1 MKLYEYEAKQT
12 FRRYGIGVPKGRVAV
27 SPEEA
32 KAAAV
37 EIGLPV
43 VLKSQVLV
51 AGRGKAGGILF
62 ADTAEDAYRIGAKLI
77 GSTIKGLRV
86 EKVLV
91 EEKLK
96 VERELYLSIVVD
108 RAERCATILHSPVGG
123 VDIEEL
129 AREMPE
135 KILRVRVNPLV
146 GLQPYHLRRIS
157 AKSALDG
164 ESRKALADVV
174 SKMYRIFV
182 DYDCMLVESNP
193 LALTGRGLVAL
204 DSRMIVDDN
213 ALYRHPEFSGRIVE
227 RRFSYVELKGD
238 IAVIGNG
245 AGLTM
250 ATMDLIAHYGGSP
263 ACFLDIGGGAKAET
277 VRDALKLALSRP
289 GVKVVFM
296 NILGGITRCDEV
308 ARGIV
313 SALDALKGRPMV
325 VRLAGTNEEEGLK
338 ILREAGIS
346 AYREMDPAAQ
356 EAVKLA
362 GR

>member
-1 MKLYEYEAKQT
+1 MKLYEYEAKQV
-12 FRRYGIGVPKGRVAV
+12 FKRYGIAVPEGRIAE

-32 KAAAV
+32 RAAAL

-43 VLKSQVLV
+43 ALKSQVLV

-62 ADTAEDAYRIGAKLI
+62 ADTAEDAYEIGTQLL

-91 EEKLK
+91 EEKLR
-96 VERELYLSIVVD
+96 VERELYLAIVVD
-108 RAERCATILHSPVGG
+108 RAERCATILYSPVGG
-123 VDIEEL
+123 IDIEEL
-129 AREMPE
+129 ARKMPG
-135 KILRVRVNPLV
+135 KISKVKVNPLV
-146 GLQPYHLRRIS
+146 GLQPYHLRQLTARS
-157 AKSALDG
+157 ELEG
-164 ESRKALADVV
+164 ENRKMLADIV
-174 SKMYRIFV
+174 SRMYRIFV

-193 LALTGRGLVAL
+193 LALTDKGLVAL

-213 ALYRHPEFSGRIVE
+213 ALYRHPEFTGRVVQGG
-227 RRFSYVELKGD
+227 FSYVELEGD

-250 ATMDLIAHYGGSP
+250 ATMDLIAHYGGRP

-277 VRDALKLALSRP
+277 VRDALRLASSRP
-289 GVKVVFM
+289 GVKTVFM

-308 ARGIV
+308 AKGIV
-313 SALDALKGRPMV
+313 SALDAVRGKPMV
-325 VRLAGTNEEEGLK
+325 VRLAGTNEEEGLE